1 MARIFISHV
10 RADARLAAALQRFLQ
25 QELETDD
32 IFLSSNPW
40 QIYAGEDW
48 LRRLTDELRSASVV
62 VLMLS
67 TNSLREPWVNFEAGG
82 AWLAGKVVIPI
93 CFGGVSK
100 ENLPKPYS
108 NLQALNLRDDYIY
121 LVTSLQHHLPMDL
134 TSRRL
139 ASTLP
144 RSQLKLVERFPR
156 VIMRSSSP

>member
-1 MARIFISHV
+1 
-10 RADARLAAALQRFLQ
+10 
-25 QELETDD
+25 
-32 IFLSSNPW
+32 
-40 QIYAGEDW
+40 
-48 LRRLTDELRSASVV
+48 
-62 VLMLS
+62 MLS

-121 LVTSLQHHLPMDL
+121 LVTSLRHHLPMDL

-139 ASTLP
+139 ASKEFGKFDPDRTAV
-144 RSQLKLVERFPR
+144 QLKLLKA
-156 VIMRSSSP
+156 IDDYDKQQ